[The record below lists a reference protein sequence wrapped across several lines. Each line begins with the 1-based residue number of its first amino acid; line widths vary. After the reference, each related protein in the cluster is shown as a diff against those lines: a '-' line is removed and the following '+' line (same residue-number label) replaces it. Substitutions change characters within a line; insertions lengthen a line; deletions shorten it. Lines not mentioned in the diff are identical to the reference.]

1 MKNITIQPIGT
12 VRATDDGF
20 MLEIDKPYRAALNG
34 LSDFSHVMVFWWAHQ
49 NDTPEMREILE
60 VDLPY
65 ATAENVGVFACRSER
80 RPNPIAV
87 STTGIIHVDV
97 EAGSVILPWIDAFD
111 GTPILDLKPFIPS
124 SDRVRD
130 FRVAPWMA
138 EWPEWMEDA
147 GQYFSEHEV
156 DFGE

>member
-1 MKNITIQPIGT
+1 MKKIEIQPIGT
-12 VRATDDGF
+12 VWASDEGF
-20 MLEIDKPYRAALNG
+20 MLEIEEPYRAALNG
-34 LSDFSHVMVFWWAHQ
+34 LSKFSHVMVFWWADK
-49 NDTPEMREILE
+49 NDTPEMRGVLE

-65 ATAENVGVFACRSER
+65 APGENVGVFACRSER

-87 STTGIIHVDV
+87 TTTGIIHIDV
-97 EAGSVILPWIDAFD
+97 EEGRVILPYIDAFD
-111 GTPILDLKPFIPS
+111 GTPIVDLKPYIPC

-130 FRVAPWMA
+130 FRVASWME

-147 GQYFSEHEV
+147 GQYFAEHEV